1 VNPARA
7 KIEVALTQLGGVG
20 NDRSDTERAP
30 EKAVERNR
38 CAFVVVDLLNPTL
51 DKANAQPVLES
62 ATATSAAV
70 IDLVFI
76 SVSFVGTGDN
86 RVNREAL
93 C

>member
-1 VNPARA
+1 MTLA
-7 KIEVALTQLGGVG
+7 QLGRVG
-20 NDRSDTERAP
+20 NDRANAESTP
-30 EKAVERNR
+30 EKTVERGR
-38 CAFVVVDLLNPTL
+38 CASVIVDLLNPAP

-70 IDLVFI
+70 IDFVFI
-76 SVSFVGTGDN
+76 GVSFVGTGDN

>member
-1 VNPARA
+1 MDPSRTE
-7 KIEVALTQLGGVG
+7 IEVTRAQLGGVG
-20 NDRSDTERAP
+20 NDRTNAESAS
-30 EKAVERNR
+30 EKAVEHNR

>member
-1 VNPARA
+1 MDPARA
-7 KIEVALTQLGGVG
+7 KIKVALTHLGGVSNNG
-20 NDRSDTERAP
+20 ADAECAP
-30 EKAVERNR
+30 EKAVERGR
-38 CAFVVVDLLNPTL
+38 CAFVVVDLLDPTL

-76 SVSFVGTGDN
+76 GVSFVGTGDN